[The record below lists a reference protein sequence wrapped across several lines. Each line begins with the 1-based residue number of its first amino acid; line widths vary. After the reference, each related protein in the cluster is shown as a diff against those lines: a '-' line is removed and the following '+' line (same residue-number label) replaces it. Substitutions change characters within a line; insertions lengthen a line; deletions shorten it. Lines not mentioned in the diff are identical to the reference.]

1 MRKGKFFKKHFM
13 HKEQH
18 VKKFYGRRTEHGDNK
33 GIKKACVAGEVS
45 EKVRIK

>member
-1 MRKGKFFKKHFM
+1 MRKGKFFKERFL

-18 VKKFYGRRTEHGDNK
+18 VKKFYGRRIEHGENK
-33 GIKKACVAGEVS
+33 GMKKACVAGDVS